1 MRFITLA
8 VAAAIALGAAPQAST
23 QSLAEV
29 AAKEKERRKG
39 TTGKVITET
48 DLRGAGRGVPSDVS
62 EASSDAEG
70 DTSAEGAS
78 AAADDKKAAPKGKTE
93 EEKRAY
99 RQAAYQKQIDDEKA
113 HIEDLK
119 KDIAAREVEL
129 KDLTNYTYGGRR
141 ADLLKFVD
149 DANKAITD
157 HEAQIEKLRAQAR
170 NEGLAIR

>member
-48 DLRGAGRGVPSDVS
+48 DLRGAGQGGPSDVS
-62 EASSDAEG
+62 EASSDGEG

-78 AAADDKKAAPKGKTE
+78 SVDGAKAAPKEKTE

-99 RQAAYQKQIDDEKA
+99 RQAAYQKEISDELA
-113 HIEDLK
+113 HIEGLK

-157 HEAQIEKLRAQAR
+157 HESQIEKLRAQAR